1 MSTPQRLL
9 FVNVRKPPSVSV
21 VFVSYNSGGVL
32 PRAIA
37 SVPETHQ
44 VVVVDNASPE
54 GTNWVEGLQRPVDLL
69 RLETNRGFGTACNA
83 GARAARGDY
92 VLFLNPDAVLEAGTI
107 PTLLE
112 AVKRYGDPGIFMPSI
127 IGENGRPM
135 RKEGSILEPVPRK
148 RRLKAQEMVGDYCT
162 RFVHGA
168 AFLMERRAFLA
179 MGGFDEAIF
188 LYHEDDDLALRAL
201 RSYIPITVVAD
212 ARVVHAGGKSSTA
225 SWRQT
230 FRISR
235 FKKHSERYVLGKYGA
250 SRGKAAECLYLAAGC
265 LLSVLMFDIH
275 RLMIRSGKIAGLFDT
290 LPSPPEPSED
300 RSQGRPGDRPGD
312 RPPAMRRP

>member
-1 MSTPQRLL
+1 MTTPQRLL

-21 VFVSYNSGGVL
+21 VFVSYNSGSVL

-37 SVPETHQ
+37 SVPAAHQ

-54 GTNWVEGLQRPVDLL
+54 GTGWAEAVARPFDLL
-69 RLETNRGFGTACNA
+69 ALDANLGFGTACNA

-92 VLFLNPDAVLEAGTI
+92 VLFLNPDAVLDEATI
-107 PTLLE
+107 PALID
-112 AVKRYGDPGIFMPSI
+112 AVKRYGDPAIFMPAI
-127 IGENGRPM
+127 LGENGRPM

-148 RRLKAQEMVGDYCT
+148 RRLKGEEIAGDYCT

-179 MGGFDEAIF
+179 LGGFDERIF

-201 RSYIPITVVAD
+201 NGGIPIIVVTG
-212 ARVVHAGGKSSTA
+212 ARVVHAGGKSSTP

-230 FRISR
+230 FRINR
-235 FKKHSERYVLGKYGA
+235 FKKQSERYVRAKYGA
-250 SRGKAAECLYLAAGC
+250 SRGTGAELLHLAAGC
-265 LLSVLMFDIH
+265 LLSVLMLDIH
-275 RLMIRSGKIAGLFDT
+275 RLMIRSGKIAGLIDP
-290 LPSPPEPSED
+290 LPSLPAPSEGRSVD
-300 RSQGRPGDRPGD
+300 RAEP
-312 RPPAMRRP
+312 MRRPR

>member
-9 FVNVRKPPSVSV
+9 FVNVKTPPSVSV
-21 VFVSYNSGGVL
+21 VFVCYNSGSVL

-37 SVPETHQ
+37 SVPDAYQ

-54 GTNWVEGLQRPVDLL
+54 GTGWMTGLTRPAELVAM
-69 RLETNRGFGTACNA
+69 ETNRGFGTACNA

-92 VLFLNPDAVLEAGTI
+92 VLFLNPDAVLEPDTI
-107 PTLLE
+107 PTLLD
-112 AVKRYGDPGIFMPSI
+112 AVRRYGDPGIFMPAI
-127 IGENGRPM
+127 FGENGRPM
-135 RKEGSILEPVPRK
+135 RKEGSIIEPVPRR

-188 LYHEDDDLALRAL
+188 LYNEDDDLALRAI
-201 RSYIPITVVAD
+201 RARMPITVVAD
-212 ARVVHAGGKSSTA
+212 ARVVHAGGKSSTP

-235 FKKHSERYVLGKYGA
+235 FKKQSERYVLAKYGA
-250 SRGKAAECLYLAAGC
+250 SRSRAAEMLYLGAGC
-265 LLSVLMFDIH
+265 LLSMLMLDIH
-275 RLMIRSGKIAGLFDT
+275 RLMIRSGKMAGLFD
-290 LPSPPEPSED
+290 PVPAPAGRASDDRAEPA
-300 RSQGRPGDRPGD
+300 RHTR
-312 RPPAMRRP
+312 